1 MRHSTLSVRTIRFTV
16 AVAFALVLTGVTT
29 ATAASAPVRF
39 AIQSWPGVTVK
50 TEVATQLLNAMGYET
65 EVTDLSSQFIY
76 QGIRSGDVDV
86 SLGAWMPAHESM
98 LQPVL
103 DDGAAVQYAANLE
116 GAVQGLAVPTYVW
129 ESGVHSVDDLVA
141 AGDRF
146 GREIY
151 AIEAGAGM
159 TRAFNKA
166 VESDYKGLGD
176 WSVTSSSVAGML
188 AQVQR
193 AIKQQEPVV
202 FHGWKPHWMDVKFDI
217 RFLEDDD
224 ASEIADLETTVY
236 TVVATGWPEK
246 HPQAARFL
254 EQYRV
259 STDVQSRW
267 IYGFTYEERS
277 QEAVARDWIAANL
290 DTVEQWLDGVEAA
303 DGSVGIDVV
312 RAAFE

>member
-1 MRHSTLSVRTIRFTV
+1 MRNSTLSVGAICSTI
-16 AVAFALVLTGVTT
+16 AVALAVGLTGITS

-98 LQPVL
+98 LQPML

-116 GAVQGLAVPTYVW
+116 GAVQGLAVPAYVW

-141 AGDRF
+141 AGERF

-159 TRAFNKA
+159 TRAFNEA
-166 VESDYKGLGD
+166 VASGYKGLGA

-188 AQVQR
+188 SQVER
-193 AIKQQEPVV
+193 AVKNSEPIV

-217 RFLEDDD
+217 RFLEDGD

-236 TVVATGWPEK
+236 TVVASGWPERN
-246 HPQAARFL
+246 PQAARFL
-254 EQYRV
+254 ERYSV
-259 STDVQSRW
+259 STDTQSRW
-267 IYGFTYEERS
+267 IYGFTYEERAK
-277 QEAVARDWIAANL
+277 ETVARDWIAANL

-303 DGSVGIDVV
+303 DGRPGIDAV
-312 RAAFE
+312 RAAFD